1 MPATAQRQ
9 ISAYYKTQQ
18 GYRET
23 STSAATCW
31 LLPFEVRADG
41 LVKLKDVLAL
51 DVDLGLAELQQLGQE
66 ARGSMRAATGPT
78 ALLASMVTYRCMLQY
93 R

>member
-1 MPATAQRQ
+1 
-9 ISAYYKTQQ
+9 
-18 GYRET
+18 
-23 STSAATCW
+23 

-66 ARGSMRAATGPT
+66 DIVRALRINALPLARQHESRYRT
-78 ALLASMVTYRCMLQY
+78 ACHMVTYRCMLPPIY